1 MMIARMVSDA
11 LPLFFQED
19 SRRVRAREEEA
30 ETATRE
36 GGVGKKL
43 YVTVSER
50 G

>member
-1 MMIARMVSDA
+1 MMIARTVSDA

-30 ETATRE
+30 KKATRE
-36 GGVGKKL
+36 GGRKEIWA
-43 YVTVSER
+43 TVSER

>member
-30 ETATRE
+30 EKATRE
-36 GGVGKKL
+36 GGRKEICAAA
-43 YVTVSER
+43 SER